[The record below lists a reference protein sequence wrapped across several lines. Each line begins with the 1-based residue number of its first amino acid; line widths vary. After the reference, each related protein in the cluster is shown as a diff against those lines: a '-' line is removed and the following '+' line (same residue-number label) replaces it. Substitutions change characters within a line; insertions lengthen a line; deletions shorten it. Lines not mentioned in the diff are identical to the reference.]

1 MKIKLVVL
9 FTASLICCLIVFPGS
24 ARHSTVLGQN
34 IDDGPHYATLVK
46 RVKTDLDDN
55 YTQAAFSFKYGMN
68 GDGALKLNR
77 NNWDLL
83 FGNSPTPDAFDVTM
97 VTDDCSRIK
106 ELGELN
112 WTDNFD
118 VPALP
123 AYPQPTRESSVK
135 AIVGHMYLV
144 HSKDR
149 DSDHYALFRVEA
161 LKPGNSVTISWKLI
175 PGPQPGE

>member
-1 MKIKLVVL
+1 MKIKRLVL
-9 FTASLICCLIVFPGS
+9 FTASLICCLTIFPGS

-34 IDDGPHYATLVK
+34 IGDGPNYATLVK
-46 RVKTDLDDN
+46 RVKTDVADN
-55 YTQAAFSFKYGMN
+55 YTQAAFSFKYGVN
-68 GDGALKLNR
+68 GDGALKLTR

-106 ELGELN
+106 DLGKLN

-123 AYPQPTRESSVK
+123 AYSQPTRESSVK

-144 HSKDR
+144 HSKDS
-149 DSDHYALFRVEA
+149 DSDHYSLFRVEA
-161 LKPGNSVTISWKLI
+161 LTPNQSVTISWKLI
-175 PGPQPGE
+175 PEPQPVR